1 MKKGVRES
9 ILGYENSMFDDTKT
23 RNSMIGVNA
32 EGGVVKDKARE
43 GPIIKCPNF
52 NLIQRHEKPLK
63 DAKLGPD
70 TIKFAFQ
77 ADDSGSGIAYALNRR
92 KPGR

>member
-9 ILGYENSMFDDTKT
+9 ILGYENSMFNDTKT
-23 RNSMIGVNA
+23 RNSMIGVNE

-52 NLIQRHEKPLK
+52 NLSQRHEKPLK
-63 DAKLGPD
+63 DTKLGL
-70 TIKFAFQ
+70 TQ
-77 ADDSGSGIAYALNRR
+77 LNLPFRQMTLEVGLVM
-92 KPGR
+92 P